1 MKLILPMLFAMML
14 LLGAGRVE
22 TRDGKTIEGDIALE
36 DNAVVVHGSTESRI
50 AWDQVARLTMKAA
63 AADSIETAPQGAAL
77 PAGWKNQDIGKVR
90 FPGSAKCDE
99 KGAFSIV
106 ASGWGA
112 WGASDSFQFAYRTL
126 DGDGQIIAH
135 LGKLDTSNGPA
146 VAGVMMRQSLAPD
159 SPMAG
164 ACLYPS
170 GEVRM
175 PRRPVAG
182 GPPFKATEEQNPSAW
197 VRLTRRGEML
207 SAFRSIDGKFWQL
220 VDSRKI
226 AMEEKVL
233 IGLCAWT
240 TGNAWTGGAQIDSV
254 RIVPGAPG
262 LSYFPGG
269 DSLSQGII
277 LRDGNI
283 IACEVK
289 GMDETGIHYERA
301 GKSESVPVD
310 RVARLIFSPVPPD
323 FAAPTEKT
331 GVLLTSGDFIDGE
344 VSGISLQRVEWPR
357 KPQLKVS
364 TKSVLFGPRSF
375 ETARE
380 VIAVDLAPLAPAAA
394 NYEVRTGDGS
404 LMRAKTVAVTKEGWV
419 VDGAKMAD
427 VAQVRKL

>member
-1 MKLILPMLFAMML
+1 MKLILPMLSAMML
-14 LLGAGRVE
+14 LLGLGRVA

-50 AWDQVARLTMKAA
+50 AWDQIAHLTMRAA
-63 AADSIETAPQGAAL
+63 PADQIEIAPQGASL
-77 PAGWKNQDIGKVR
+77 PTDWKNRDIGNVR
-90 FPGSAKCDE
+90 FPGSATCDA
-99 KGAFSIV
+99 KGAFTIN

-112 WGASDSFQFAYRTL
+112 WGASDSFHFAYRPL

-135 LGKLDTSNGPA
+135 LTKLDTSNGPA
-146 VAGVMMRQSLAPD
+146 VAGVMIRQSLAPD

-182 GPPFKATEEQNPSAW
+182 STAFKPNEEQNPQAW
-197 VRLTRRGEML
+197 LRLTRHGEMI
-207 SAFRSIDGKFWQL
+207 SAFRSHDGKFWQL

-226 AMEEKVL
+226 AMDQKVL

-254 RIVPGAPG
+254 RIVPGTPG

-269 DSLSQGII
+269 DSLSQGIM

-283 IACEVK
+283 IACEIK
-289 GMDETGIHYERA
+289 GMDAIGIHYDRA
-301 GKSESVPVD
+301 GKSESIPAD

-331 GVLLTSGDFIDGE
+331 GVLLTSGDFIEGE
-344 VSGISLQRVEWPR
+344 VTGVSVQPVEWPR

-364 TKSVLFGPRSF
+364 ARSVLFGPRNF

-380 VIAVDLAPLAPAAA
+380 VIAVDLAPVTPAAA
-394 NYEVRTGDGS
+394 NFEVRTTDGS
-404 LMRAKTVAVTKEGWV
+404 LTRAKTVTVTKEGLM
-419 VDGAKMAD
+419 VDGVKTAD